1 MTYTV
6 HILPNV
12 KYRYILPLNLGQFL
26 LCTTTNIIFACF
38 FLNTSIYISDYENI
52 EKDDSLITGYTI
64 YYLYIIS
71 VLMYIYIYLYDVTDK
86 ILYRYYNLYQ

>member
-26 LCTTTNIIFACF
+26 LCTTTNIICACLF
-38 FLNTSIYISDYENI
+38 FIQYLRDYENI
-52 EKDDSLITGYTI
+52 EKDDSLLTGYTI
-64 YYLYIIS
+64 YYLCN
-71 VLMYIYIYLYDVTDK
+71 YD
-86 ILYRYYNLYQ
+86 NS